1 LIISGPLPTL
11 PENPSTGDNT
21 LLLALQAL
29 EAADYTH
36 TFTLVNES
44 LDQGISWNEGK
55 AEALNLRGT
64 FKYAFFFFSWEFIL
78 VDLRVCVPFFLLSRF
93 LVGDVESAK
102 ADLQQSIVLVPSY
115 TQSLVKIA
123 SVHMEQGDPKK
134 AFECFE
140 EAIKHHPT
148 DPDIYYHRGQG
159 EISSIPDQSRMR

>member
-1 LIISGPLPTL
+1 
-11 PENPSTGDNT
+11 
-21 LLLALQAL
+21 
-29 EAADYTH
+29 
-36 TFTLVNES
+36 VNES

-64 FKYAFFFFSWEFIL
+64 FKYACFIPSRGYVTEL
-78 VDLRVCVPFFLLSRF
+78 TGICAFLSSFRF
-93 LVGDVESAK
+93 LVGDVDGAK

-134 AFECFE
+134 AFECFD

-159 EISSIPDQSRMR
+159 ENTWILDQ